1 MIPIPLQVT
10 CYDRGPGGTFTRQ
23 NPVSLAGRLT
33 SYEDAIDARGGF
45 KSLRVS
51 FACSAAELKEWLDAG
66 LMREVRAFTPRGRLR
81 WEGVLVELKATIGP
95 IVITRSLDDMANS
108 FVVSYGSD
116 SGNRGATSVYSNLTS
131 IAEYGTK
138 QLAHDLST
146 TTAAGAANWAQTEL
160 KKAAWPQRSRETN
173 LNTGTGGGITIEL
186 RAIGRYDLL
195 DWLLTSNTSTATAA
209 TTAQAIS
216 LLTSYNSTN
225 NWFSTSAANVVA
237 SGHSDT
243 QYIDPNTSYLE
254 KLETLLSQGNSSQ
267 NAQAWGIYEDGTLS
281 VNVWAGATPS
291 VVSYYRD
298 ARDRTVRDS
307 AGNIV
312 EPWDVLPDA
321 MVEDVALISMAEDAS
336 AIATLLGQGK
346 PLVEANAV
354 SKQEYANAVAALKQA
369 EAEVAAARAGVDTA
383 QINLGQATVTAP
395 ITLVQATGLPGHGFL
410 LLLPICWL
418 GRHIFYSVII
428 LLKLNI
434 ISGTPV
440 P

>member
-195 DWLLTSNTSTATAA
+195 DWLLTSNTST
-209 TTAQAIS
+209 TTAVTTTQAIS
-216 LLTSYNSTN
+216 LLTSYNATN
-225 NWFSTSAANVVA
+225 TWFSTSSANVVA
-237 SGHSDT
+237 SG
-243 QYIDPNTSYLE
+243 QVQIRIDQRYPLAQVQQAHRDLE
-254 KLETLLSQGNSSQ
+254 ARKTTGSTILTL
-267 NAQAWGIYEDGTLS
+267 
-281 VNVWAGATPS
+281 P
-291 VVSYYRD
+291 
-298 ARDRTVRDS
+298 
-307 AGNIV
+307 
-312 EPWDVLPDA
+312 
-321 MVEDVALISMAEDAS
+321 
-336 AIATLLGQGK
+336 
-346 PLVEANAV
+346 
-354 SKQEYANAVAALKQA
+354 
-369 EAEVAAARAGVDTA
+369 
-383 QINLGQATVTAP
+383 
-395 ITLVQATGLPGHGFL
+395 
-410 LLLPICWL
+410 
-418 GRHIFYSVII
+418 
-428 LLKLNI
+428 
-434 ISGTPV
+434 
-440 P
+440 